1 MLPRLLPRTSTA
13 FARQSKVV
21 GAAAAAA
28 SGSRGVSTSQIGG
41 CEAFDHSYDA
51 AGIGAGGEGLRAAAG
66 LVGHGLKT
74 ACTTKVLPNAL
85 SHCGCAGWNQRSTGE
100 HD

>member
-21 GAAAAAA
+21 GAAAAA

-41 CEAFDHSYDA
+41 YEVFDHSYDA
-51 AGIGAGGEGLRAAAG
+51 AVIGAGGAGLRAAAG
-66 LVGHGLKT
+66 LVGHGLRT
-74 ACTTKVLPNAL
+74 TCITKVFPNAL
-85 SHCGCAGWNQRSTGE
+85 SHCGCARWNQRITGE